1 MRRIVIRLTDRKTG
15 EVTFEGERVH
25 RGLPC
30 PVCTHLHRRQSWCLV
45 DSERG
50 LAICPRVQS
59 SKAIGSAGWL
69 HATDG
74 SEPNLAPVNV
84 ETSSAPDELPDMAE
98 LFRSYRRDPDALEA
112 SVELLSAQWGI
123 PADAIHRLRPG
134 WDAEHRRHLFPM
146 RGWTREGR
154 WTVCGIRTRS
164 GSRKAAIRGSRNGL
178 IVPEGVEKPDR
189 RRDLYVVEGESD
201 LAAAVSL
208 GLQAVA
214 RPGCLAVESLAVR
227 YCAGCEVV
235 IVRDNDGPGREGAD
249 RLRLLMKGRA
259 KSVAVVEPPRHFKD
273 LRDWAQVCR
282 GPAVIEAKVRGLRG
296 F

>member
-1 MRRIVIRLTDRKTG
+1 
-15 EVTFEGERVH
+15 
-25 RGLPC
+25 
-30 PVCTHLHRRQSWCLV
+30 
-45 DSERG
+45 
-50 LAICPRVQS
+50 
-59 SKAIGSAGWL
+59 
-69 HATDG
+69 
-74 SEPNLAPVNV
+74 
-84 ETSSAPDELPDMAE
+84 
-98 LFRSYRRDPDALEA
+98 
-112 SVELLSAQWGI
+112 
-123 PADAIHRLRPG
+123 
-134 WDAEHRRHLFPM
+134 M

-227 YCAGCEVV
+227 YCAGCDVV

-259 KSVAVVEPPRHFKD
+259 KSVAVVEPPKHFKD

-296 F
+296 Y